1 MDPGSAPRRAVA
13 RHGLPGTTAVG
24 GADSQLKQQATRGN
38 VLAARDARGLSSVCP
53 STIERAQGMP
63 GEGLTHGPP
72 AEKNAGG
79 RYHRWC
85 RSTGIP
91 CAMVLTLI

>member
-1 MDPGSAPRRAVA
+1 
-13 RHGLPGTTAVG
+13 
-24 GADSQLKQQATRGN
+24 
-38 VLAARDARGLSSVCP
+38 
-53 STIERAQGMP
+53 MP

-79 RYHRWC
+79 SHHRFS

-91 CAMVLTLI
+91 RAMFDDLYVISPGTGLIAPVARVLGEEHRNLDLSTGRPGPHDFAVRSWPFVRMI

>member
-1 MDPGSAPRRAVA
+1 
-13 RHGLPGTTAVG
+13 
-24 GADSQLKQQATRGN
+24 
-38 VLAARDARGLSSVCP
+38 
-53 STIERAQGMP
+53 MP

-79 RYHRWC
+79 RYHRFS

-91 CAMVLTLI
+91 RALVLTLIRARPGDRLDCPRFALTLARYR